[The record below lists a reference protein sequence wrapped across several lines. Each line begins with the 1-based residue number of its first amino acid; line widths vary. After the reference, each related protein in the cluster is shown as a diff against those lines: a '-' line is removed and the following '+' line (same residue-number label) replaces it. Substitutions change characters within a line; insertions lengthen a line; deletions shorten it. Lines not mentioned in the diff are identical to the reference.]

1 MKKVLY
7 IFAGVNGAGKSTL
20 YNSENLDNEIKYS
33 TRINTDEI
41 VYSFG
46 DWKSNIDQIKAGK
59 IAFQLLF
66 FQLCEF
72 LSILLNDFRFRV
84 ILFLN
89 LFLELFLKLKNQL
102 LLFL

>member
-41 VYSFG
+41 VRKIG
-46 DWKSNIDQIKAGK
+46 DWKNKFEK
-59 IAFQLLF
+59 
-66 FQLCEF
+66 
-72 LSILLNDFRFRV
+72 
-84 ILFLN
+84 
-89 LFLELFLKLKNQL
+89 
-102 LLFL
+102 

>member
-1 MKKVLY
+1 L
-7 IFAGVNGAGKSTL
+7 S
-20 YNSENLDNEIKYS
+20 
-33 TRINTDEI
+33 
-41 VYSFG
+41 
-46 DWKSNIDQIKAGK
+46 GK

-72 LSILLNDFRFRV
+72 LSILLNHFRFQV

-102 LLFL
+102 FLFL